1 MQHLDPESL
10 SLLALGEELGDDAAD
25 HLRSCAGCAA
35 DFAGL
40 RRAVVAAK
48 PGPDAVALEAP
59 GPSAVIAMLRS
70 WILLLGILWV
80 LDALLGGD
88 GIWYT
93 LLATEAVTLALS
105 VWLYRKQHRHHG
117 ATPA

>member
-1 MQHLDPESL
+1 MIWETVR
-10 SLLALGEELGDDAAD
+10 LALFSVKRNA
-25 HLRSCAGCAA
+25 LRSFLTLLGIVI
-35 DFAGL
+35 G
-40 RRAVVAAK
+40 VA
-48 PGPDAVALEAP
+48 
-59 GPSAVIAMLRS
+59 AVIAMLRS
-70 WILLLGILWV
+70 WVLLLGILWV

-93 LLATEAVTLALS
+93 LLATETVTLALS